1 MNAETDNVQV
11 SEFEKKHEK
20 VKRIMAAI
28 ALVAIVVSVI
38 AACVCMV
45 VGNMQ
50 LVIASCFCLV
60 IVPIM
65 AYCFIFVYDM
75 VHKDDKKTAEMLK
88 CMSGQEEGTGQ
99 SEEN

>member
-1 MNAETDNVQV
+1 MNAEINNVQ
-11 SEFEKKHEK
+11 STEFEEKHNK

-45 VGNMQ
+45 IGNMQ
-50 LVIASCFCLV
+50 LVIAACFCLV

-88 CMSGQEEGTGQ
+88 SMAEQAES
-99 SEEN
+99 SEQGE